1 MRIIING
8 ETKEFSS
15 AMSVEELLNELKIHD
30 RVMAVAINME
40 IVKKD
45 KWSIHQINDGD
56 KIEALEFVGG
66 G

>member
-1 MRIIING
+1 MKIIING
-8 ETKEFSS
+8 ETKEVSS
-15 AMSVEELLNELKIHD
+15 AMSVEELLNDLQIYDK
-30 RVMAVAINME
+30 VMAIAINME

-45 KWSIHQINDGD
+45 NWATHKIKDGD

>member
-1 MRIIING
+1 MKIIING
-8 ETKEFSS
+8 ESRELSS
-15 AMSVEELLNELKIHD
+15 AMSVEELLKELKILD

-45 KWSIHQINDGD
+45 NWATHKIKDGD